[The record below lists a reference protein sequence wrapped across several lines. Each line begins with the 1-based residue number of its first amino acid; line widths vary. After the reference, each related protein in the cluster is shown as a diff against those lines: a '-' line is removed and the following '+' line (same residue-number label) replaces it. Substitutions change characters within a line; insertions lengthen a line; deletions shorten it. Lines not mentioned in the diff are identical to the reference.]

1 MHNTPEKLMIAFE
14 ILDMTC
20 GHCRAAITRAVLG
33 VDSTAEV
40 EVDLAHH
47 VVRINSAQAN
57 SAHLAEAIVAAG
69 YTPRRVELQGD
80 ARTEPGA
87 SGCSCANSG
96 RSCGC

>member
-1 MHNTPEKLMIAFE
+1 MIAFE

-20 GHCRAAITRAVLG
+20 GHCRAAITRAALG

-47 VVRINSAQAN
+47 VVRINSAPAN
-57 SAHLAEAIVAAG
+57 SARLAEAIVAAG

-80 ARTEPGA
+80 DRAGGGA
-87 SGCSCANSG
+87 SGCCCANSG
-96 RSCGC
+96 TRCGC